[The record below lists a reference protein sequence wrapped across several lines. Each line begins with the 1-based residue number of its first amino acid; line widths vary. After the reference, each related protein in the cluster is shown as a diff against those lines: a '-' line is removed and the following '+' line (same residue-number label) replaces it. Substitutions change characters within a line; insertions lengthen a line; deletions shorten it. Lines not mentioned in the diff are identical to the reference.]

1 MMVKVLSDE
10 RRRRMI
16 LDVLTPGAS
25 VQKVAESYGIN
36 RNTLYNHINRAVRDP
51 EGRWREAQEEASFRP
66 KVYEL
71 LR

>member
-1 MMVKVLSDE
+1 MVKALSDE

-25 VQKVAESYGIN
+25 VKEVAQRYGIN
-36 RNTLYNHINRAVRDP
+36 RNTLYGHINRAVRDP
-51 EGRWREAQEEASFRP
+51 EGQWRDAQEEASFRR